1 MEEAPSPSRRRIL
14 SATSGRLD
22 ARSLADIGADDL
34 ARLTSGIAEWDR
46 VLGGGLVPGSV
57 ALIGGDPGVGKSTL
71 LMQVADAIARGSA
84 RAKDAPSVVYVSG
97 EESLAQLG
105 LRARRLT
112 LGSPSVSF
120 AAETNLAVIA
130 EALSADPPSV
140 CIIDSIQSVYDP
152 AVEAGPGSVT
162 QLRDCTLRLVELA
175 KERGI
180 AVLLVGHVTK
190 EGLIAGPKLLEHLV
204 DVVLYLEGERLQAHR
219 LLRGVKNR
227 FGPTSEVGVFEMRH
241 AGMTEVPDP
250 SAAFLAGRLD
260 HSSGSAMTVTL
271 EGTRPLLLEV
281 QALVSRSTLAS
292 PRRVAN
298 GMDYNRVALL
308 AAVLAKRANVPLH
321 ACDIHVNVVG
331 GVRIEETAADLA
343 ATLAMLSSYRDRPLD
358 GRTVAL
364 GEIGLG
370 GELRGVTQ
378 MDRRIAEAA
387 RFGFTRAIVPRG
399 AAERLTAV
407 SGVEA
412 LSAST
417 VREAARLAGVD

>member
-1 MEEAPSPSRRRIL
+1 V
-14 SATSGRLD
+14 
-22 ARSLADIGADDL
+22 
-34 ARLTSGIAEWDR
+34 RLTSGIEEWDR
-46 VLGGGLVPGSV
+46 VLGGGIVPGSV

-71 LMQVADAIARGSA
+71 LVQVADAIAQGSSAPGKDLAGRPGRGA
-84 RAKDAPSVVYVSG
+84 PQNAPSVVYVSG
-97 EESLAQLG
+97 EESLAQLA

-112 LGSPSVSF
+112 LGRSSVSF

-130 EALSADPPSV
+130 DTLAAEHPSV
-140 CIIDSIQSVYDP
+140 CIVDSIQSVYDP
-152 AVEAGPGSVT
+152 AAEAGPGSVT
-162 QLRDCTLRLVELA
+162 QLRDCTLRLVGLA

-219 LLRGVKNR
+219 ILRGVKNR

-241 AGMTEVPDP
+241 AGMTEVADP

-260 HSSGSAMTVTL
+260 DNSGSAMTVTL

-321 ACDIHVNVVG
+321 TCDIHVNVVG
-331 GVRIEETAADLA
+331 GVRVEETAADLA
-343 ATLAMLSSYRDRPLD
+343 ATLAMISSYRDRPLD

-364 GEIGLG
+364 GEVGLG
-370 GELRGVTQ
+370 GELRGVGQ
-378 MDRRIAEAA
+378 MDRRLAEAA
-387 RFGFTRAIVPRG
+387 RFGFVRAIVPRG
-399 AAERLTAV
+399 TGDRLA
-407 SGVEA
+407 SLPGVEV
-412 LSAST
+412 LGAST